1 MIINSHHFSND
12 EHRNIDGQH
21 GAATFRGSLKTTT
34 AEPQEEVRWG
44 PKVRVPAKTPFRIMH
59 PAFRNTTYI
68 LEDIR
73 YYGFKRQTTFLECS
87 LQNIRQ

>member
-1 MIINSHHFSND
+1 MIINSYHFSND

-21 GAATFRGSLKTTT
+21 GAATFRGSLRTTT
-34 AEPQEEVRWG
+34 NEPQAEVKWG
-44 PKVRVPAKTPFRIMH
+44 PKVRVPPKTPFRIMH

-68 LEDIR
+68 LEDIM
-73 YYGFKRQTTFLECS
+73 YYGFKRQTMFLERS

>member
-12 EHRNIDGQH
+12 EHRKVSGQY
-21 GAATFRGSLKTTT
+21 GSATFRGSLRITTDEPE
-34 AEPQEEVRWG
+34 AEVKWG
-44 PKVRVPAKTPFRIMH
+44 PKVRVPAKIPFRIVH

-73 YYGFKRQTTFLECS
+73 YYGFKRQTTFLERS